1 MHPGRRGQSLLERE
15 YAADNE
21 VADDQDRKVGR
32 RVVGAVVMQR
42 LAAARAA
49 VPDLE
54 ISPEQAALAAAGA
67 ALREAAQHR
76 AHEIARRPGTCFI
89 FDHDHEISDA
99 GPSRVA
105 AY

>member
-32 RVVGAVVMQR
+32 RVV
-42 LAAARAA
+42 
-49 VPDLE
+49 
-54 ISPEQAALAAAGA
+54 ALAAVGA

-76 AHEIARRPGTCFI
+76 AHEIARRPGTCSI

-99 GPSRVA
+99 GPSHVA
-105 AY
+105 AYRPPERRFGMLSSRAQGPG